1 MTAPTTRGLQASAG
15 ASLPWPSPRTVAAVA
30 AVAVALAG
38 RGDLLLLGALLAVGL
53 AERRSSLAALLAT
66 AAVAVRWGTT
76 SAGTIAG
83 AASTLGPGLR
93 VGPPLA
99 AAALGLAAL
108 ALLLSGLGAPRLP
121 RLAAGVAAGAVAGGP
136 VAGLSL
142 GAILVGLAAAAAGA
156 ALATALPRLVPEPS
170 DRLRSAAPALAAAAL
185 VLAVLW

>member
-1 MTAPTTRGLQASAG
+1 
-15 ASLPWPSPRTVAAVA
+15 VAAVA

-99 AAALGLAAL
+99 AAALALAAL

-136 VAGLSL
+136 AAGLSL
-142 GAILVGLAAAAAGA
+142 GAVLVGLAAAAAGA
-156 ALATALPRLVPEPS
+156 ALANGLPRLVPEPS
-170 DRLRSAAPALAAAAL
+170 DRLRSAAPSLAAAAL
-185 VLAVLW
+185 ALAVVW